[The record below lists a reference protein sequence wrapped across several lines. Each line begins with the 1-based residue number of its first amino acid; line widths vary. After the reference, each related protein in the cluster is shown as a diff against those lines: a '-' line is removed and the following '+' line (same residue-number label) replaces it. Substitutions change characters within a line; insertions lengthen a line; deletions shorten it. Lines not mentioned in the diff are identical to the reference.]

1 MTLNKIFYFDVETTG
16 LDPKRNDIIQLAY
29 IVEINGEIKEEGE
42 FRLQPMNYAT
52 IEKGA
57 LEVNKITIEQLKT
70 YPQPQAVH
78 GQIVNLLDKYVDK
91 YNKKDKFLP
100 AGYNVKFDMDMFRTF
115 FFKNNH
121 KYFGSYFGYHMLDP
135 VPFLMFLEYKG
146 LIKLE
151 SYKLV
156 DVCKYFGIE
165 LDAHNALSDIK
176 ATRKLI
182 HKLMG
187 YLKEVKNEK

>member
-1 MTLNKIFYFDVETTG
+1 MNKIFYFDVETTG
-16 LDPKRNDIIQLAY
+16 LDPRRNDIIQLAY
-29 IVEINGEIKEEGE
+29 IVEINGEVKEEGE
-42 FRLQPMNYAT
+42 FKLQPMNYDT

-57 LEVNKITIEQLKT
+57 LEVNKTTIEQLKT
-70 YPQPQAVH
+70 YLQPWLGHV
-78 GQIVNLLDKYVDK
+78 QIVKLLDKYIDK
-91 YNKKDKFLP
+91 YKKQDKFLP
-100 AGYNVKFDMDMFRTF
+100 AGYKVKFDMDMFRAF

-146 LIKLE
+146 LIKLD

-165 LDAHNALSDIK
+165 IQAHDALSDIR
-176 ATRKLI
+176 ATRELI
-182 HKLMG
+182 HKLME
-187 YLKEVKNEK
+187 YLNEK

>member
-1 MTLNKIFYFDVETTG
+1 MNNKIFYFDTETTG
-16 LDPKRNDIIQLAY
+16 LDPQKNDIIQLAY
-29 IVEINGEIKEEGE
+29 IVEIDGEVKEEGE
-42 FRLQPMNYAT
+42 FKLQPINYDT
-52 IEKGA
+52 VEKGA

-70 YPQPQAVH
+70 YPQPQLVH

-91 YNKKDKFLP
+91 YNKMDKFLP
-100 AGYNVKFDMDMFRTF
+100 AGYNVKFDMDMFRQF

-135 VPFLMFLEYKG
+135 VTFLMFLELKG
-146 LIKLE
+146 LIKLD

-165 LDAHNALSDIK
+165 LDAHDALSDIK
-176 ATRKLI
+176 ATRELV
-182 HKLMG
+182 HKLMEF
-187 YLKEVKNEK
+187 LK